1 MSIVGFENVSK
12 RYRLGQGRGS
22 LRDALAQAAARL
34 ARRRIDEQAKTLW
47 ALKDLSFEVERGQTL
62 GLVGVN
68 GAGKSTV
75 LKILSGVTRPTSGRV
90 RIEGRVGAL
99 IEVGAGFH
107 PDLTGR
113 ENIYLNGAILGLSR
127 RAIDAQLE
135 SIIGFAELSAF
146 IDTPVKRYSSGMY
159 VRLGFSVAVH
169 IDPDILLIDEVLA
182 VGDYAFREKCV
193 QKINEFRRDGRTMIV
208 VSHDRHMLEKLCDR
222 AILLHKGR
230 LIAEGEV
237 RRVLDEYYTGQYR
250 EAERELPAGVV
261 GLVDASDPARPIEI
275 TRVQVTDLNGAP
287 RERFLTG
294 EPCQIAIDFM
304 CNQAVSEPVFY
315 CDIHHEFTW
324 VIGTNTGRAG
334 ASASFAAGER
344 GHVEMVIDSLNV
356 LSGKY
361 HLDVG
366 AVSDYFAWR
375 PYHILYR
382 AAEFEVTAALD
393 QGAGLVHLPHA
404 WRFVKP
410 SGNGSGP
417 QPTTIEVKS

>member
-1 MSIVGFENVSK
+1 MSVVGFENVSK

-22 LRDALAQAAARL
+22 LRDALAQAVARL
-34 ARRRIDEQAKTLW
+34 ARRRIDEQANALW

-127 RAIDAQLE
+127 RAIDAKLE
-135 SIIGFAELSAF
+135 SIIDFAELSAF

-193 QKINEFRRDGRTMIV
+193 QKINDFRQDGRTLIV

-222 AILLHKGR
+222 ALLLHKGR
-230 LIAEGEV
+230 LITEGEV
-237 RRVLDEYYTGQYR
+237 RPVLDEYYTGKYR

-261 GLVDASDPARPIEI
+261 GPAAGDAGRPIEI
-275 TRVQVTDLNGAP
+275 TRVQVADLNGAP

-294 EPCQIAIDFM
+294 EPCKIVVDFV
-304 CNQAVSEPVFY
+304 CHQAVSEPVFY

-324 VIGTNTGRAG
+324 VIGTNNGRTG
-334 ASASFAAGER
+334 ASASFAAGEY

-356 LSGKY
+356 LSGAY

-375 PYHILYR
+375 PYHIIYR
-382 AAEFEVTAALD
+382 AAEFEVTASLE
-393 QGAGLVHLPHA
+393 QGAGLVHLPHT

-410 SGNGSGP
+410 SGNGREP
-417 QPTTIEVKS
+417 QPATTEVKP